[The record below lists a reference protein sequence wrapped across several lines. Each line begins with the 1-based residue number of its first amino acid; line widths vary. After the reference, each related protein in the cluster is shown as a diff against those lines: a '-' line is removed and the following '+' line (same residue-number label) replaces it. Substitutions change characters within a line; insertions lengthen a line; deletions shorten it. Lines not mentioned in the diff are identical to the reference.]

1 MEVEYRGFSGHWMI
15 FYYMAAAILYSATRI
30 ASLGGPRCPSGHETS
45 PFAKYC
51 DRCGASIPPPPVA

>member
-1 MEVEYRGFSGHWMI
+1 MI

-30 ASLGGPRCPSGHETS
+30 ASLGGPRCPNGHEAS

-51 DRCGASIPPPPVA
+51 DRCGASIPPAPVA